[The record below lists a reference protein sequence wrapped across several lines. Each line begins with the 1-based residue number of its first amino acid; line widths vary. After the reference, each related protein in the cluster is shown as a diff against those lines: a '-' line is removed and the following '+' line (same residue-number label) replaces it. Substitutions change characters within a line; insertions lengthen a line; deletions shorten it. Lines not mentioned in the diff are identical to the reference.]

1 MPQTVPIA
9 AYESLGFAGPFVAM
23 PSQQATHYRTL
34 LERFEDTLGHRLSTG
49 ERMFRYKTHLL
60 LPWVADLIRRPSVL
74 DVVESLIGP
83 NILCWTCSWFIK
95 EAQSDA
101 LTLWHQD
108 ATFFGLRPHQHV
120 TAWIALTP
128 SNEENGCM
136 HFVAKSNQGGL
147 LEHATKADA
156 NSINGGGQRTVRE
169 FTLEQTDSLHLEP
182 GEFSL
187 HHTLCVHTS
196 GPNQSR
202 DRRIGLGVSYIPAEV
217 GHIGTERM
225 PATLVRGEDP
235 FGHFDLE
242 SDPRSMDPERLSLL
256 HRTHYQRYRVGY
268 DEQMTWHKAGR
279 WNEPRRG

>member
-1 MPQTVPIA
+1 MSQSVPTT
-9 AYESLGFAGPFVAM
+9 AYDSLGFAGPYVAM
-23 PSQQATHYRTL
+23 PPEQAAHYRAL
-34 LERFEDTLGHRLSTG
+34 LERFEASLGHRLSEG
-49 ERMFRYKTHLL
+49 ERKYRYKTHLL
-60 LPWVADLIRRPSVL
+60 LPWVADLIRLPSVL
-74 DVVESLIGP
+74 DVVESVIGP
-83 NILCWTCSWFIK
+83 DILCWTCSWFIK
-95 EAQSDA
+95 EPRSDA

-136 HFVAKSNQGGL
+136 HFVPESNRGGL

-156 NSINGGGQRTVRE
+156 NSINGGGQQTARE
-169 FTLEQTDSLHLEP
+169 FSLAQTDSLHLEP
-182 GEFSL
+182 GEFTL

-196 GPNQSR
+196 GPNRSE

-225 PATLVRGEDP
+225 PASLVRGSDR

-242 SDPRSMDPERLSLL
+242 PDPRSMEPGDLSEL
-256 HRTHYQRYRVGY
+256 HRTRYARYRAGY
-268 DEQMTWHKAGR
+268 NEQMTWHQAGR
-279 WNEPRRG
+279 WN